1 MKRIKMCLCVL
12 AVMICLTGCES
23 LRFEP
28 GQLQKQNAY
37 LHDRATNIAAET
49 ARVEKS
55 SEKLQKLTRLTAQ
68 QSRAFVSYMGLPDKL
83 PRAVMAEEVLVESSF
98 QIAEQAE
105 VDSQRR
111 FDGWQV
117 AGGGV
122 RSGQQQGIKIVF
134 SPLGMKAD
142 LVLLRLAEK
151 YGSGLTVVTD
161 DGELRHKVQRHHAVT
176 IGSLEFYDQMMVALM
191 AKEKGLTGEDEDLDD
206 RRQTKST
213 KKKGNPRRLSR
224 KERRKAKRIKSL

>member
-117 AGGGV
+117 ADGVVEFGIAVASLFGGV
-122 RSGQQQGIKIVF
+122 YGLKFAGYLKQAREKSQALKEIVAGNELF
-134 SPLGMKAD
+134 KQYNSEAVDSFKNAQSVQSAKTKEIVAKMK
-142 LVLLRLAEK
+142 
-151 YGSGLTVVTD
+151 TV
-161 DGELRHKVQRHHAVT
+161 
-176 IGSLEFYDQMMVALM
+176 S
-191 AKEKGLTGEDEDLDD
+191 
-206 RRQTKST
+206 
-213 KKKGNPRRLSR
+213 
-224 KERRKAKRIKSL
+224 

>member
-1 MKRIKMCLCVL
+1 MRIAIDGYNLIAAIAGSSL
-12 AVMICLTGCES
+12 NLLDLEAERES
-23 LRFEP
+23 LIGMLADYRSCRR
-28 GQLQKQNAY
+28 
-37 LHDRATNIAAET
+37 HV
-49 ARVEKS
+49 VE
-55 SEKLQKLTRLTAQ
+55 
-68 QSRAFVSYMGLPDKL
+68 V
-83 PRAVMAEEVLVESSF
+83 V
-98 QIAEQAE
+98 
-105 VDSQRR
+105 

-176 IGSLEFYDQMMVALM
+176 IGSLEFYDQMMTALM